1 MHLNE
6 KNRWYGDPIYEKGTL
21 NIGNFPLLHVQ
32 AVNYTSIFFWS
43 ILVVFPWKR
52 FFFSQK
58 IKIETFFKEK

>member
-6 KNRWYGDPIYEKGTL
+6 KNRWYGDPIYEKRTL
-21 NIGNFPLLHVQ
+21 NIGNFRLLHVQ
-32 AVNYTSIFFWS
+32 AVNYTSIFLDHFS
-43 ILVVFPWKR
+43 GISLEKV